1 MMTADLQPLRE
12 ALQRRLDVV
21 ADREFYARD
30 AAGHLA
36 ALIEA
41 SGEVDR
47 LGAQLGG
54 DADPMLRHYL
64 ERQSYVKAMDWL
76 NARAC

>member
-12 ALQRRLDVV
+12 ALRRRLTIV

-30 AAGHLA
+30 AAGQLA
-36 ALIEA
+36 ALVAA

-47 LGAQLGG
+47 LGAELGAA
-54 DADPMLRHYL
+54 ADPMLRHYL

-76 NARAC
+76 NVHAS